1 MKQTLRLL
9 LIEDSEDDA
18 LFLLR
23 ALRKAEFEIVSE
35 RVETEQEMKEAI
47 ARESWDFVIADYVIP
62 GFGGLKALE
71 VLQKTGLDLP
81 FIIVSGHIGEDIAVE
96 AMKAGAH
103 DYVMKDHLARLVPA
117 VRRELKEAE
126 VRRAR
131 KQAELELATK
141 AVELEK
147 HVVQLR
153 AAEEELR
160 QKNERLRKASEELEG
175 RVRERTSDLSAALR
189 ELRRQITERQRL
201 ENELLD
207 ITEKERARIGL
218 DLHDDLGQHLHGI
231 ALMMEALHIKLVQ
244 RQSDL
249 AKDVDK
255 IKNRLSKAIS
265 YTHDLAHDMAS
276 LELRA
281 KDLNTALTD
290 LARHIQESFDI
301 ACRFDVTADAPNLTG
316 NCVVHLYKIAQE
328 AATNAIKHAKG
339 KQISFDLR
347 SMDGNLVLRI
357 QNDGKPFPPD
367 VQVNDRMG
375 LKIMNYRANVMGGT
389 FKIGLENEL
398 TTVCCTIPLEENKGT
413 TPDTSH
419 LKANGTGTPAPAPTT
434 SDPTSAN
441 RLEPSQTKVAV

>member
-23 ALRKAEFEIVSE
+23 TLRKAEFEIVSE
-35 RVETEQEMKEAI
+35 RVQTEQEMRDAL
-47 ARESWDFVIADYVIP
+47 ARQPWDFVISDYVLP

-71 VLQKTGLDLP
+71 VLQGIGLDLP

-117 VRRELKEAE
+117 VRRELAEAE
-126 VRRAR
+126 VRKAR
-131 KQAELELATK
+131 KKAEQELANK

-147 HVVQLR
+147 HVTQLR
-153 AAEEELR
+153 AAEDELR
-160 QKNERLRKASEELEG
+160 QKNERLRKASEELEA

-189 ELRRQITERQRL
+189 ELRRQISERQRL

-244 RQSDL
+244 KQSDL
-249 AKDVDK
+249 AKDVEK
-255 IKNRLSKAIS
+255 IKTRLSKAIS

-281 KDLNTALTD
+281 KDINTALSD
-290 LARHIQESFDI
+290 LTKHIQESFEI
-301 ACRFDVTADAPNLTG
+301 SCQFNNTAEVPALPG
-316 NCVVHLYKIAQE
+316 NSVVHLYKIAQE

-339 KQISFDLR
+339 SQIVFDLR
-347 SMDGNLVLRI
+347 TEGGNLILKI
-357 QNDGKPFPPD
+357 QNDGNPFPQHI
-367 VQVNDRMG
+367 QVNDRMG
-375 LKIMNYRANVMGGT
+375 LKIMNYRANVLGGT
-389 FKIGLENEL
+389 FSIGTEKEM
-398 TTVCCTIPLEENKGT
+398 TTVCCTIPLQEAKGQT
-413 TPDTSH
+413 AFDTH
-419 LKANGTGTPAPAPTT
+419 FMNGNSNGTPAPFPEDPQPTG
-434 SDPTSAN
+434 SRFGVEQASLA
-441 RLEPSQTKVAV
+441 

>member
-35 RVETEQEMKEAI
+35 RVQTEEEMRQAL
-47 ARESWDFVIADYVIP
+47 AREKWDFIIADYVIP

-71 VLQKTGLDLP
+71 VLQSIGLDLP

-131 KQAELELATK
+131 KQAELELANK

-147 HVVQLR
+147 SVVQLR
-153 AAEEELR
+153 SAEEELR
-160 QKNERLRKASEELEG
+160 QKNERLRKASEELEA

-231 ALMMEALHIKLVQ
+231 ALMMEALHIKLIQ

-249 AKDVDK
+249 ANDVDK

-281 KDLNTALTD
+281 KDLNTALSD
-290 LARHIQESFDI
+290 LSRHIQESFDI
-301 ACRFDVTADAPNLTG
+301 ACQFKATAEAPNLTG
-316 NCVVHLYKIAQE
+316 NSVVHLYKIAQE

-339 KQISFDLR
+339 TQITFDLR
-347 SMDGNLVLRI
+347 TEEGNLVLRI

-375 LKIMNYRANVMGGT
+375 LKIMNYRANVLGGT
-389 FKIGLENEL
+389 FRIGTENEL
-398 TTVCCTIPLEENKGT
+398 TTVCCTIPLQEAKPQN
-413 TPDTSH
+413 PMDTSF
-419 LKANGTGTPAPAPTT
+419 LNGSANGGHAALAADAQPPAIRFEAEQA
-434 SDPTSAN
+434 SLA
-441 RLEPSQTKVAV
+441 